1 VEIDQVVDMLILVI
15 PPGGGDDLQASKKGI
30 VEAADL
36 ILVNKADGELMTTAR
51 HTKADYAGFDLI

>member
-1 VEIDQVVDMLILVI
+1 MLILVI

-36 ILVNKADGELMTTAR
+36 ILVNKADGELMSTAR
-51 HTKADYAGFDLI
+51 HTKADYAGFYSI